1 MIPCCRALETGASM
15 GHRCSIN
22 TLLSKLIEFR
32 PMAKRS
38 NVAPGNPTLFEMGKP
53 EQITKPIA
61 DALAPRP
68 YDIPNLYLGTSSFT
82 ASGWAGTFYPD
93 GMKSA
98 EYLAHY
104 SKTFKC
110 VEIDSSFY
118 GTPAPATVLSWY
130 QKTPADFI
138 FAAKVPKII
147 THDKVLKDC
156 DVELNEFIKNI
167 SLLNEKLGPLLLQ
180 FPLFDKYKF
189 KTGEHFLEQLCTF
202 LKKLPETVA
211 RRFVVEIRNRGWLDE
226 TFLDVLREH
235 SVALA
240 LTDTSFVPRPWEL
253 KKSLN
258 LTTAEFAYIRWLGNR
273 KEIEKTTT
281 TWNKTV
287 VDRTN
292 DLKRWVQFVRQQVS
306 DRKTKH
312 VFLFANNH
320 YAGFGPATIQQFWE
334 LWRESLL

>member
-1 MIPCCRALETGASM
+1 
-15 GHRCSIN
+15 
-22 TLLSKLIEFR
+22 
-32 PMAKRS
+32 MAKRS
-38 NVAPGNPTLFEMGKP
+38 NITPSSPTLFEMGKP
-53 EQITKPIA
+53 EQINKSIA
-61 DALAPRP
+61 DAPAARR

-82 ASGWAGTFYPD
+82 ASGWAGTFYPE

-98 EYLAHY
+98 EYLTHY

-118 GTPAPATVLSWY
+118 GTPTPATVNSWY

-138 FAAKVPKII
+138 FAAKVPKIV
-147 THDKVLKDC
+147 THDKVLKNC
-156 DVELNEFIKNI
+156 NQELNEFIENI
-167 SLLNEKLGPLLLQ
+167 GLLNEKLGPLLLQ
-180 FPLFDKYKF
+180 FPLFDKYRF
-189 KTGEHFLEQLCTF
+189 KTGEHFLAQLCTF

-211 RRFVVEIRNRGWLDE
+211 GRFAVEIRNRGWLDE
-226 TFLDVLREH
+226 TFLGVLREYR
-235 SVALA
+235 VALA

-253 KKSLN
+253 KKPLN
-258 LTTAEFAYIRWLGNR
+258 LMTAEFAYIRWLGNR

-281 TWNKTV
+281 TWDRTV

-292 DLKRWVQFVRQQVS
+292 DLKRWVQFVRQEVLE
-306 DRKTKH
+306 RKIKH

-334 LWRESLL
+334 LWRESLP